1 MRVIVAGGGIVGLTT
16 GIAFKSLGWDVLVC
30 EQAPEIRAAGAAIGL
45 WPNALDVFDEFG
57 VGKQLREI
65 GVTVETWFHDA
76 CGQRVRAPG
85 FGAAD
90 HEFQLLPRP
99 ELNRRL
105 AESVGADNLRVG
117 AKVVSFV
124 ERADC
129 VEATLSDGRVER
141 ADLLIGADGV
151 YSAVRAQLM
160 PGHAAQAHRGHHVWR
175 GMLASGGE
183 PAEGT
188 VLTVGHERTRGG
200 YTRTYGDQ
208 VVWMVNQFDSAE
220 PAGAKKDEALKRAAL
235 LNDNGWHDALAALIA
250 RTPEEQILHNQI
262 MFVPTLP
269 RWTSARVALV
279 GDAAHGLSP
288 HISAGGTLGVEDVLV
303 LVNALRRDADLAAG
317 LKAYEANRMP
327 HFERV
332 RELSLAVEFAPDA
345 AAYAREYAAFS
356 HWMLNEGYRAARA

>member
-105 AESVGADNLRVG
+105 AEAVGADNLRVG
-117 AKVVSFV
+117 TKVVSFV
-124 ERADC
+124 EHADR
-129 VEATLSDGRVER
+129 VDATLSDGSIES
-141 ADLLIGADGV
+141 ADLLVGADGV
-151 YSAVRAQLM
+151 YSAVRAQLV

-175 GMLASGGE
+175 GM
-183 PAEGT
+183 
-188 VLTVGHERTRGG
+188 
-200 YTRTYGDQ
+200 
-208 VVWMVNQFDSAE
+208 
-220 PAGAKKDEALKRAAL
+220 
-235 LNDNGWHDALAALIA
+235 
-250 RTPEEQILHNQI
+250 
-262 MFVPTLP
+262 
-269 RWTSARVALV
+269 
-279 GDAAHGLSP
+279 
-288 HISAGGTLGVEDVLV
+288 
-303 LVNALRRDADLAAG
+303 
-317 LKAYEANRMP
+317 
-327 HFERV
+327 
-332 RELSLAVEFAPDA
+332 
-345 AAYAREYAAFS
+345 
-356 HWMLNEGYRAARA
+356 